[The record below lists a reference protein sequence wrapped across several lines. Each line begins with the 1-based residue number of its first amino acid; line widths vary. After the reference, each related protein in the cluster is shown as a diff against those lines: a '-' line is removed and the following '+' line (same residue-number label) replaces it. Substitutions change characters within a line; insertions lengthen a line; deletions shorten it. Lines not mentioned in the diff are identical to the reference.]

1 MANRVQD
8 SLRSGNNVSGNEGS
22 EEKEKKSIRRPSDKL
37 MRELSSSWT
46 DSDSGSEPEKETSYE
61 SGTVR
66 IRRVSTRTLDEAHK
80 ALQHF
85 SNPSPTATTA
95 TATTATT
102 ATTIATSATTS
113 TTAGA
118 PTTPPARG
126 AGQQRKGNAPQ
137 QAKRHAMPD
146 GSGWTHQR
154 KTSSSTTRPRFV
166 DDKPKVPARSTG
178 SPPSSPRPGSAQL
191 AQTPLSKRL
200 GPATPHAAPV
210 DAVDRNIG
218 TALAVARKVASRK
231 GAAARLKEFMS
242 ALSQAGAIAPGAR
255 GKVVLALAKSL
266 SSLPEDARGAGIAEL
281 RELSCD
287 MPVEFRRELLQL
299 LLQQLTSNRDSLSE
313 DSSDPGI
320 AVDAQQFEK
329 AHDTR
334 ELRCAAIGKLMKGEM
349 SDDALSTLA
358 IKIGTT
364 GFAHVDRAL
373 IGAVIIGLD
382 ALDATDQ
389 NKVID
394 LFDDAGISCEKVL
407 GALLESP
414 HGKSIESKAK
424 NSGYSL
430 SALYLGALTGNRAA
444 LQKLL
449 LILGNTLLPVS
460 LHIYLAE
467 KIGALRRTAAPAPTI
482 VAASRTIL
490 LEIVSLSSMSEAQRC
505 LLMHALSALDEDD
518 VDAALKGG
526 ELNDANDYWAY
537 AHELIANIVDIASCL
552 DIGKDDNPDPCF
564 ASYALRARKLR
575 KDDAV
580 KTILDRGKCT
590 WDAPRLRKL
599 MLESGNVKALK
610 KAVFEVLC
618 ADLSFADKLTLLK
631 AETDPLGESVE
642 AEIMQARYEKAVE
655 AYKIKKSITIIDND
669 LAYAVVKD
677 DQKKRDEAYEK
688 LTKGL
693 EPNALDDIRFAGHEA
708 MLAAQRSRL
717 PAMHVTATMLK
728 KSDIVRGYMETVLGF
743 ASQLT
748 EEEIAACL
756 DLSHNGFSLFY
767 TAMVKGTE
775 SVVEAC
781 MPVILDSELSLK
793 TRVSL
798 IEARRQPD
806 RLGAFYLAM
815 SMGLEGTAIKFV
827 DGVLQSI
834 NITDDTK
841 LQLLLCA
848 KPAPVKKA
856 GPDRGTSKVSKA
868 FREAATTARAEAGRK
883 KHVDLEGTFCTKVE
897 RSTLKLELK
906 DLLQTT

>member
-8 SLRSGNNVSGNEGS
+8 NPRSSTNVSGGEGS
-22 EEKEKKSIRRPSDKL
+22 EEKEKKSDRRSSAKL

-46 DSDSGSEPEKETSYE
+46 GSDSGPEAENETSQG

-66 IRRVSTRTLDEAHK
+66 IRRVSTRTLEEAHQ

-85 SNPSPTATTA
+85 SNPSPTS

-102 ATTIATSATTS
+102 TTATTTGTSTTTS
-113 TTAGA
+113 TTAGPPVA
-118 PTTPPARG
+118 PPTRNAE
-126 AGQQRKGNAPQ
+126 QQRKGNAPQ
-137 QAKRHAMPD
+137 PKRHGMPD
-146 GSGWTHQR
+146 GSGRTHQR
-154 KTSSSTTRPRFV
+154 KTSSSTTQPRFV
-166 DDKPKVPARSTG
+166 DDTPRAAARSTG
-178 SPPSSPRPGSAQL
+178 SPPSSPRPGSVQF
-191 AQTPLSKRL
+191 AQTPLSRRP

-210 DAVDRNIG
+210 DAVDRNIA

-242 ALSQAGAIAPGAR
+242 GLSQASAIAPSSR

-266 SSLPEDARGAGIAEL
+266 SSLPENARGACIAEL
-281 RELSCD
+281 RELSGD
-287 MPVEFRRELLQL
+287 MSAEFRRELLQL
-299 LLQQLTSNRDSLSE
+299 LVQQLTSNRDSLSE
-313 DSSDPGI
+313 ESSDPGI

-329 AHDTR
+329 AYDKR
-334 ELRCAAIGKLMKGEM
+334 ESRCAAIGKLMNGEI

-358 IKIGTT
+358 LKIATT
-364 GFAHVDRAL
+364 GVAHVDRAL

-382 ALDATDQ
+382 ALDAIDQ
-389 NKVID
+389 DKVIA
-394 LFDDAGISCEKVL
+394 LFDDAGITCEKL
-407 GALLESP
+407 IGALLESP
-414 HGKSIESKAK
+414 HGKAIENKAK
-424 NSGYSL
+424 SSGHSL
-430 SALYLGALTGNRAA
+430 SALYLGALTGNRVA

-460 LHIYLAE
+460 LHVYLAE
-467 KIGALRRTAAPAPTI
+467 NIGALRRTPAPAPTTE
-482 VAASRTIL
+482 AASRTIL
-490 LEIVSLSSMSEAQRC
+490 LEIVSLSAMSEAQRC
-505 LLMHALSALDEDD
+505 LLMHALSALDEDA

-537 AHELIANIVDIASCL
+537 AHELIANLVDIGSCL

-564 ASYALRARKLR
+564 ASYTLRAGKLR

-599 MLESGNVKALK
+599 MLESGDVKALK

-618 ADLSFADKLTLLK
+618 SDPPFAAKLALLK
-631 AETDPLGESVE
+631 AEADPLGESVE
-642 AEIMQARYEKAVE
+642 AEIMQARYEKAVA
-655 AYKIKKSITIIDND
+655 AYKKKKSIATIDND

-677 DQKKRDEAYEK
+677 NQKKRDEAYDR

-693 EPNALDDIRFAGHEA
+693 EPDALEDIKFAGHEA

-756 DLSHNGFSLFY
+756 ELSHNGLSLFY
-767 TAMVKGTE
+767 TAMIKGTE
-775 SVVEAC
+775 TVVEAC

-798 IEARRQPD
+798 LEARRQPD
-806 RLGAFYLAM
+806 RLGAFYMAM
-815 SMGLEGTAIKFV
+815 SMGLEGTAIRFV
-827 DGVLQSI
+827 DGVLQSK
-834 NITDDTK
+834 NITDDKK
-841 LQLLLCA
+841 LQLLQCA

-856 GPDRGTSKVSKA
+856 GPERSTSKASKA
-868 FREAATTARAEAGRK
+868 LKEAATTARAEAGRK
-883 KHVDLEGTFCTKVE
+883 MHEHLEGEFCKKVE

-906 DLLQTT
+906 TLLQTT